1 MTHRAFRLA
10 ALSFCSVMGL
20 SACVS
25 TSSLINSGFQPV
37 AFALKGADKASCYAY
52 TKDARYHVNA
62 PGTVNVRKSAEDLRV
77 TCISENQTVDMSVPA
92 SVEEKPVWRG
102 SAGASDGYNTQ
113 MNYSYPPEV
122 TVDFGVFAA
131 PVAFKAVEEDAID
144 SGDENAVSAVML
156 PGPDTS
162 APQAASASHP
172 IPVTAPPAAAP
183 EPEKKDG
190 FSGLLGKLGAT
201 EPEAGDPE
209 DADIVEIKP

>member
-1 MTHRAFRLA
+1 MTHPAFRLA

-25 TSSLINSGFQPV
+25 TSSLINKGFQPV
-37 AFALKGADKASCYAY
+37 AFAVKGADKASCYAY

-77 TCISENQTVDMSVPA
+77 TCMSENQTVDLSVPA
-92 SVEEKPVWRG
+92 SVEEKPVWKG
-102 SAGASDGYNTQ
+102 SAGAPDGYNTQ

-131 PVAFKAVEEDAID
+131 PVAFKAVEEDAIE
-144 SGDENAVSAVML
+144 GETAVGPSML
-156 PGPDTS
+156 PDVDHS
-162 APQAASASHP
+162 AEPL
-172 IPVTAPPAAAP
+172 PVTAPPAAAP
-183 EPEKKDG
+183 APAQAEPEKKDG